1 MTLKRS
7 YSSSN
12 LVDRLSNL
20 SNPKRVKCRT
30 ATEERSH
37 SYTQAI
43 EPKTVAPG
51 SLLHSTHKGPRS
63 IQHNVRKRETGSV
76 DGNSPNKK
84 RKKHGTPLSQS
95 APGSITDWVS
105 SLPDS
110 PQKFERMAKAPST
123 KRPRSGSDASEMSL
137 PSDTETESTVSRET
151 KNSIYKNPRYPTVM
165 ASKGSFM
172 HESSHGPLPEER
184 DLCKRLLVE
193 TTPPPDD
200 PVFEPQRLLRLRT
213 LLQDRS
219 ELRVCIDLHPR
230 LVPSAEVLALQH
242 PQEFEDLVEG
252 HNDRWLDAVV
262 FYKKLPQPDRTVA
275 YPLSAF
281 TDAERRKL
289 GLVPECASL
298 FTIRDGMMFPFFTC
312 EVKCGKEALAMAD
325 RANTNS
331 MTIALRAVVEL
342 HRQAGDVMAVHRKVL
357 GFSISHDD
365 GIVRIYAHYAEIE
378 GEKTTYFRSSIRE
391 FSYADKDAQDRWT
404 SYTFVRNLYTQFA
417 PDHLRRIKEAIS
429 RLPDPLALSVGTT
442 TTSDLPSASEPDTA
456 PLTPVTS
463 NSDAVFAKPG
473 PRQRLTNATLMQQLE
488 QQRKDAK
495 EREAKLMAQL
505 EQQQKEAKEREVK
518 LAAQLEQQQRESKQ
532 QAEQQQKEAKDREV
546 KLTTQLNEQH
556 AELMKILKHRMMH
569 DQNAGDR

>member
-7 YSSSN
+7 YSSSDV
-12 LVDRLSNL
+12 VDTLSTF
-20 SNPKRVKCRT
+20 SSRKRVKRS
-30 ATEERSH
+30 AASEERSR
-37 SYTQAI
+37 SCTKAV
-43 EPKTVAPG
+43 ESKTVAPG
-51 SLLHSTHKGPRS
+51 SCLHSAHKGPRS
-63 IQHNVRKRETGSV
+63 AQHNVLKRKIESV
-76 DGNSPNKK
+76 DRDNPKTK
-84 RKKHGTPLSQS
+84 RRRQKHGTPLSQS
-95 APGSITDWVS
+95 APASVADWVS

-123 KRPRSGSDASEMSL
+123 KRPRSASDASEVSL
-137 PSDTETESTVSRET
+137 PSDTETESTVSRAT

-230 LVPSAEVLALQH
+230 LVPSAEMLALQH
-242 PQEFEDLVEG
+242 PHDFENLVEG

-275 YPLSAF
+275 YPLSSF
-281 TDAERRKL
+281 TVAERRKL
-289 GLVPECASL
+289 GLVPECASW
-298 FTIRDGMMFPFFTC
+298 FTTRDGMMFPFFTC
-312 EVKCGKEALAMAD
+312 EVKCGKEALAIAD

-342 HRQAGDVMAVHRKVL
+342 HRQAGDVMAVHRRIL

-365 GIVRIYAHYAEIE
+365 GIVRIYAHYPEIE

-391 FSYADKDAQDRWT
+391 FSYADKDAHDRWT

-417 PDHLRRIKEAIS
+417 PDHLQRIKEAIG
-429 RLPDPLALSVGTT
+429 RLPDPLSQSVDTIGTSNPAST
-442 TTSDLPSASEPDTA
+442 SEPATA

-473 PRQRLTNATLMQQLE
+473 PRPRLTNATLMQQLE
-488 QQRKDAK
+488 QQRTDAK

-505 EQQQKEAKEREVK
+505 EQQQKEAKEQHAELKEREAK
-518 LAAQLEQQQRESKQ
+518 LMAQLEQQQRE
-532 QAEQQQKEAKDREV
+532 AK
-546 KLTTQLNEQH
+546 EQH
-556 AELMKILKHRMMH
+556 AELMKLLKHRMMP
-569 DQNAGDR
+569 DEKPKDK